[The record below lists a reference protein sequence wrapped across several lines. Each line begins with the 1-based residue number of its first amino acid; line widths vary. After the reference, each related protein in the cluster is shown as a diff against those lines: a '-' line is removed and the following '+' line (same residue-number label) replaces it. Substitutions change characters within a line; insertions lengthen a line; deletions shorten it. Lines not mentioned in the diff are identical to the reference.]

1 MKTNPCITRWLTL
14 VTLFIFNLQ
23 PAIIF
28 AQGTAFTY
36 QGRLNNNDSP
46 ASGTYNL
53 TFSLFIT
60 NTSGVPIAGPVTNN
74 AVGVTNGL
82 FTVLIDFGPGVF
94 TGATNW
100 LQIGVETNGVN
111 TFTTLAPRQQL
122 TPTPYAVFANTA
134 SGLSGTLPVS
144 QVSGV
149 VPLTQLPVAVMT
161 NYATSVSLAGF
172 FTGSFGGSF
181 YGNGGGLTG
190 LNPANFS
197 AGTAAINISGS
208 AATVMNVA
216 NQNWFNVKNF
226 GAKGDGS
233 TDDTAAFTNAL
244 LAAFNAGGGTVYF
257 PATATTL
264 GYNIQGQIILPNDGV
279 LYVNHNP
286 SGYTFRQPPIRI
298 TGDGQN
304 ILDNNFASTGFQKG
318 GSTLIVNATNVLAK
332 IVSLGTGSLEI
343 DHVNLVDN
351 SDGNTDFIFDN
362 NSALNVHDVAFYGQR
377 GYSWSQDCIVLG
389 GTNAA
394 IFASTNSSGCFQGY
408 GTTIHNNYADRVRRF
423 CFLRTAA
430 DAVWVVDNSVWDSSG
445 GSCCIEILGTT
456 VLSDT
461 GNQIRGNSIEVPNYT
476 YGVKATYAANNDCIG
491 NTFWDGPNNHIA
503 DYLMSTSANNNLI
516 IGGVGGT
523 PTHLIDNGTGNK
535 YLFAD
540 GNNLLASSTL
550 TANSLTLNYLTAG
563 SPLLVQNVQ
572 EGYNLNPIDQWVYS
586 SSYGLYLNQ
595 FVAGGNVSW
604 GFGMT
609 NNAIAYPNMLW
620 FYGTG
625 FVGIGTNA
633 PSQQL
638 EVNGSAL
645 IDGAITATNFVGNGS
660 GLTGLNPANLSA
672 GTAAINISGSAAT
685 ANTLTS
691 LASPPPTPSLI
702 VCWGDSLTGAY
713 DCASQ
718 AYGNYLSGLLN
729 IPVNIQSFPGASSS
743 IILSNFLAAP
753 NLWGYPTIIWSG
765 RNDFTG
771 TNTVLG
777 DIATMV
783 SDLNSVGNS
792 NYLVMSI
799 INMENEYSG
808 STNPTSG
815 YYFTITNLN
824 HYLSATYPNNF
835 FDVREYLVNAANTNL
850 PQDLWTFT
858 NDIPADSLHCN
869 PSDIHLNN
877 AGYFTVANGILQTSF
892 LNQNIYVLSE
902 GKTRSLI
909 SETLANP
916 PVIGSTTPN
925 SINAININATNI
937 NATRISANTTIM
949 VNGAGYSSTLSA
961 DELIF
966 NSYLVTGVPIIVQS
980 MPVGTSGN
988 GYPVDSWYCNGNY
1001 GLYLNRYYTTGN
1013 MSWGFGI
1020 TNNAI
1025 GYPNTLWM
1033 YGTGFVGIGTN
1044 APSQQLEVNGNAK
1057 IDGTVTAT
1065 NFVGNGGGLT
1075 NVTATAL
1082 ATPQG
1087 MALIPAGLFTM
1098 GDSLDGESDATPTNI
1113 TVSAFYMD
1121 INLVSYAQWQSVYFW
1136 AINHGYGF
1144 VYVGAGRAA
1153 NHPVQTML
1161 WYDSVKWSNARSQQA
1176 GLTPVYYTDAGLT
1189 QVYTNNIPDAIYPN
1203 WAANGYRL
1211 PTEAEWEKAARGGL
1225 SGQRFPWGNVIT
1237 ENLANYSGNTGYS
1250 YDLGPNGYNAAFTNV
1265 WPYTSQVGY
1274 FAPNGYGLY
1283 DMAGNVSE
1291 WCWDWYGTPYG
1302 QPTNTNPTGPATGGN
1317 RVIRGGSWDSS
1328 AYFTRCAARN
1338 SVTIVAEP
1346 AAAYSDL
1353 GFRCVRGH

>member
-190 LNPANFS
+190 LNPANLS

-638 EVNGSAL
+638 G
-645 IDGAITATNFVGNGS
+645 GQWVG
-660 GLTGLNPANLSA
+660 
-672 GTAAINISGSAAT
+672 
-685 ANTLTS
+685 
-691 LASPPPTPSLI
+691 
-702 VCWGDSLTGAY
+702 
-713 DCASQ
+713 
-718 AYGNYLSGLLN
+718 
-729 IPVNIQSFPGASSS
+729 
-743 IILSNFLAAP
+743 
-753 NLWGYPTIIWSG
+753 
-765 RNDFTG
+765 
-771 TNTVLG
+771 
-777 DIATMV
+777 
-783 SDLNSVGNS
+783 
-792 NYLVMSI
+792 
-799 INMENEYSG
+799 
-808 STNPTSG
+808 
-815 YYFTITNLN
+815 
-824 HYLSATYPNNF
+824 
-835 FDVREYLVNAANTNL
+835 
-850 PQDLWTFT
+850 
-858 NDIPADSLHCN
+858 
-869 PSDIHLNN
+869 
-877 AGYFTVANGILQTSF
+877 
-892 LNQNIYVLSE
+892 
-902 GKTRSLI
+902 
-909 SETLANP
+909 
-916 PVIGSTTPN
+916 
-925 SINAININATNI
+925 
-937 NATRISANTTIM
+937 
-949 VNGAGYSSTLSA
+949 
-961 DELIF
+961 
-966 NSYLVTGVPIIVQS
+966 
-980 MPVGTSGN
+980 
-988 GYPVDSWYCNGNY
+988 VD
-1001 GLYLNRYYTTGN
+1001 
-1013 MSWGFGI
+1013 
-1020 TNNAI
+1020 
-1025 GYPNTLWM
+1025 
-1033 YGTGFVGIGTN
+1033 
-1044 APSQQLEVNGNAK
+1044 
-1057 IDGTVTAT
+1057 
-1065 NFVGNGGGLT
+1065 
-1075 NVTATAL
+1075 
-1082 ATPQG
+1082 
-1087 MALIPAGLFTM
+1087 
-1098 GDSLDGESDATPTNI
+1098 
-1113 TVSAFYMD
+1113 
-1121 INLVSYAQWQSVYFW
+1121 
-1136 AINHGYGF
+1136 
-1144 VYVGAGRAA
+1144 
-1153 NHPVQTML
+1153 
-1161 WYDSVKWSNARSQQA
+1161 
-1176 GLTPVYYTDAGLT
+1176 
-1189 QVYTNNIPDAIYPN
+1189 
-1203 WAANGYRL
+1203 
-1211 PTEAEWEKAARGGL
+1211 
-1225 SGQRFPWGNVIT
+1225 
-1237 ENLANYSGNTGYS
+1237 
-1250 YDLGPNGYNAAFTNV
+1250 
-1265 WPYTSQVGY
+1265 
-1274 FAPNGYGLY
+1274 
-1283 DMAGNVSE
+1283 
-1291 WCWDWYGTPYG
+1291 
-1302 QPTNTNPTGPATGGN
+1302 
-1317 RVIRGGSWDSS
+1317 
-1328 AYFTRCAARN
+1328 
-1338 SVTIVAEP
+1338 
-1346 AAAYSDL
+1346 
-1353 GFRCVRGH
+1353 

>member
-1 MKTNPCITRWLTL
+1 
-14 VTLFIFNLQ
+14 
-23 PAIIF
+23 
-28 AQGTAFTY
+28 
-36 QGRLNNNDSP
+36 
-46 ASGTYNL
+46 
-53 TFSLFIT
+53 
-60 NTSGVPIAGPVTNN
+60 
-74 AVGVTNGL
+74 
-82 FTVLIDFGPGVF
+82 
-94 TGATNW
+94 
-100 LQIGVETNGVN
+100 
-111 TFTTLAPRQQL
+111 
-122 TPTPYAVFANTA
+122 
-134 SGLSGTLPVS
+134 
-144 QVSGV
+144 
-149 VPLTQLPVAVMT
+149 
-161 NYATSVSLAGF
+161 
-172 FTGSFGGSF
+172 
-181 YGNGGGLTG
+181 
-190 LNPANFS
+190 
-197 AGTAAINISGS
+197 
-208 AATVMNVA
+208 
-216 NQNWFNVKNF
+216 
-226 GAKGDGS
+226 
-233 TDDTAAFTNAL
+233 
-244 LAAFNAGGGTVYF
+244 
-257 PATATTL
+257 
-264 GYNIQGQIILPNDGV
+264 
-279 LYVNHNP
+279 
-286 SGYTFRQPPIRI
+286 
-298 TGDGQN
+298 
-304 ILDNNFASTGFQKG
+304 
-318 GSTLIVNATNVLAK
+318 
-332 IVSLGTGSLEI
+332 
-343 DHVNLVDN
+343 
-351 SDGNTDFIFDN
+351 
-362 NSALNVHDVAFYGQR
+362 
-377 GYSWSQDCIVLG
+377 
-389 GTNAA
+389 
-394 IFASTNSSGCFQGY
+394 
-408 GTTIHNNYADRVRRF
+408 
-423 CFLRTAA
+423 
-430 DAVWVVDNSVWDSSG
+430 
-445 GSCCIEILGTT
+445 
-456 VLSDT
+456 
-461 GNQIRGNSIEVPNYT
+461 
-476 YGVKATYAANNDCIG
+476 
-491 NTFWDGPNNHIA
+491 
-503 DYLMSTSANNNLI
+503 
-516 IGGVGGT
+516 
-523 PTHLIDNGTGNK
+523 
-535 YLFAD
+535 
-540 GNNLLASSTL
+540 
-550 TANSLTLNYLTAG
+550 
-563 SPLLVQNVQ
+563 
-572 EGYNLNPIDQWVYS
+572 
-586 SSYGLYLNQ
+586 
-595 FVAGGNVSW
+595 
-604 GFGMT
+604 
-609 NNAIAYPNMLW
+609 
-620 FYGTG
+620 
-625 FVGIGTNA
+625 
-633 PSQQL
+633 
-638 EVNGSAL
+638 L

-685 ANTLTS
+685 ANTLTT

-799 INMENEYSG
+799 INMESETNG
-808 STNPTSG
+808 STA
-815 YYFTITNLN
+815 YFDITNLN
-824 HYLSATYPNNF
+824 YYLSAIYSNRF

-858 NDIPADSLHCN
+858 NDIPADSLRCS
-869 PSDIHLNN
+869 PGDVHLNN

-892 LNQNIYVLSE
+892 LNQNIYVFSE

-916 PVIGSTTPN
+916 PAIGLITPN
-925 SINAININATNI
+925 SINATSINASTAITVGGGSYN
-937 NATRISANTTIM
+937 
-949 VNGAGYSSTLSA
+949 STLSPG
-961 DELIF
+961 ELVLSASNFTNAVMIQ
-966 NSYLVTGVPIIVQS
+966 SQPRGV
-980 MPVGTSGN
+980 SGN
-988 GYPVDSWYCNGNY
+988 GYPVDSWYCSANY

>member
-1 MKTNPCITRWLTL
+1 M
-14 VTLFIFNLQ
+14 
-23 PAIIF
+23 
-28 AQGTAFTY
+28 
-36 QGRLNNNDSP
+36 
-46 ASGTYNL
+46 
-53 TFSLFIT
+53 
-60 NTSGVPIAGPVTNN
+60 
-74 AVGVTNGL
+74 
-82 FTVLIDFGPGVF
+82 
-94 TGATNW
+94 
-100 LQIGVETNGVN
+100 
-111 TFTTLAPRQQL
+111 
-122 TPTPYAVFANTA
+122 
-134 SGLSGTLPVS
+134 
-144 QVSGV
+144 
-149 VPLTQLPVAVMT
+149 
-161 NYATSVSLAGF
+161 
-172 FTGSFGGSF
+172 
-181 YGNGGGLTG
+181 
-190 LNPANFS
+190 
-197 AGTAAINISGS
+197 
-208 AATVMNVA
+208 
-216 NQNWFNVKNF
+216 
-226 GAKGDGS
+226 
-233 TDDTAAFTNAL
+233 
-244 LAAFNAGGGTVYF
+244 
-257 PATATTL
+257 
-264 GYNIQGQIILPNDGV
+264 
-279 LYVNHNP
+279 
-286 SGYTFRQPPIRI
+286 
-298 TGDGQN
+298 
-304 ILDNNFASTGFQKG
+304 
-318 GSTLIVNATNVLAK
+318 
-332 IVSLGTGSLEI
+332 
-343 DHVNLVDN
+343 
-351 SDGNTDFIFDN
+351 
-362 NSALNVHDVAFYGQR
+362 
-377 GYSWSQDCIVLG
+377 
-389 GTNAA
+389 
-394 IFASTNSSGCFQGY
+394 
-408 GTTIHNNYADRVRRF
+408 
-423 CFLRTAA
+423 
-430 DAVWVVDNSVWDSSG
+430 
-445 GSCCIEILGTT
+445 
-456 VLSDT
+456 
-461 GNQIRGNSIEVPNYT
+461 
-476 YGVKATYAANNDCIG
+476 
-491 NTFWDGPNNHIA
+491 
-503 DYLMSTSANNNLI
+503 
-516 IGGVGGT
+516 
-523 PTHLIDNGTGNK
+523 
-535 YLFAD
+535 
-540 GNNLLASSTL
+540 
-550 TANSLTLNYLTAG
+550 
-563 SPLLVQNVQ
+563 
-572 EGYNLNPIDQWVYS
+572 
-586 SSYGLYLNQ
+586 
-595 FVAGGNVSW
+595 SW
-604 GFGMT
+604 GFGIT
-609 NNAIAYPNMLW
+609 NNAIGYPNTLW
-620 FYGTG
+620 MYGTG

-858 NDIPADSLHCN
+858 NDIPADSLRCS
-869 PSDIHLNN
+869 PGDVHLNN

-892 LNQNIYVLSE
+892 LNQNIYVFSE

-916 PVIGSTTPN
+916 PAIGLITPN
-925 SINAININATNI
+925 SINATSINASTAITVGGGSYN
-937 NATRISANTTIM
+937 
-949 VNGAGYSSTLSA
+949 STLSPG
-961 DELIF
+961 ELVLSASNFTNAVMIQ
-966 NSYLVTGVPIIVQS
+966 SQPRGV
-980 MPVGTSGN
+980 SGN
-988 GYPVDSWYCNGNY
+988 GYPVDSWYCSANY